1 MFWANSFPKKQH
13 RVYHGALL
21 LTLLVILYPLS
32 IYLSKKKKQKF
43 PKETIIEVSFLIR
56 NFDVEHS

>member
-1 MFWANSFPKKQH
+1 MAMFWANSFPKKQH

-21 LTLLVILYPLS
+21 LTLLVILYPF
-32 IYLSKKKKQKF
+32 IYQKKKKQKF

>member
-1 MFWANSFPKKQH
+1 MFWANNFPKKQH

-21 LTLLVILYPLS
+21 LTLLVILYPF
-32 IYLSKKKKQKF
+32 IYQKKKKQKF
-43 PKETIIEVSFLIR
+43 PEETIIEVSFLIR